1 MSSDYQLIKKVN
13 LTIVNQDWDRVRARY
28 LGLKEKISS
37 NELQSDYILSD
48 NDPTG
53 IIYGQTFY
61 YFKHLGSI
69 DSTDERISNNWD
81 SWRGQL
87 FYSLCPWYKQAV
99 KLFAPLD
106 LAGIAWSVNYED
118 IKLHI
123 DQKPSD
129 KEAYDQCKI
138 NYIVD
143 SQDIKA
149 KTIVYD
155 LADSNRYFAY
165 ESIPNTAWLLD
176 TNHPHEVNSTGKR
189 EIVQFKFWNSFDQV
203 AKFLDQTGPIIFD
216 AKK

>member
-106 LAGIAWSVNYED
+106 LAGIAWSVN
-118 IKLHI
+118 
-123 DQKPSD
+123 
-129 KEAYDQCKI
+129 
-138 NYIVD
+138 
-143 SQDIKA
+143 
-149 KTIVYD
+149 
-155 LADSNRYFAY
+155 
-165 ESIPNTAWLLD
+165 
-176 TNHPHEVNSTGKR
+176 
-189 EIVQFKFWNSFDQV
+189 
-203 AKFLDQTGPIIFD
+203 
-216 AKK
+216 